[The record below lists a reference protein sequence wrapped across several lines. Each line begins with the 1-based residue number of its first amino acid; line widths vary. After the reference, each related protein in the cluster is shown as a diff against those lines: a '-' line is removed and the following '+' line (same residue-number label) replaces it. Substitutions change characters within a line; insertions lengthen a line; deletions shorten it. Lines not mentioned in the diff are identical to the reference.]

1 MKIFFTAAFLCSAFH
16 GFPQWPATNYPKGYF
31 RDPLAIPMS
40 LAANFGE
47 LRPDHYH
54 MGLDIRTQ
62 HRENLPVF
70 AAADGH
76 VSRVSV
82 GPFGF
87 GQAIYIDHPN
97 GYTTVYG
104 HLNRFF
110 PALAAYVAGEQYRRQ
125 SWQVDLQVP
134 PGLFL
139 VRKGEII
146 AYSGNTGGSQGP
158 HLHFEIRRTDGDINL
173 NPLLFGL
180 PVADNTAPTILRL
193 AWYDRNQGIYEQSPH
208 ILPVRKGGTGLWTI
222 APALLT
228 VPSTRISLALSAFD
242 TQTGSTN
249 PNGIF
254 EGDLFIDGL
263 PVIGF
268 QLNNISYDNTRN
280 INAHIDYKTRG
291 QGGPFLQQL
300 FFLRGYPAPSIYRS
314 WGEGDSGGAGH
325 DPAGQ
330 THAATGVIDLGDGR
344 AHGVRI
350 EVKDA
355 YGNSSSLSF
364 RVQYRPPA
372 GGVKPEVGGRRDTLA
387 IDDKRD
393 SITVPLSEISTKK
406 FYPGMVDGIEIRQ
419 GAFYLTERSL
429 YDSVSL
435 SIAMLDD
442 PRSGYSL
449 RGGVSEVFRIGD
461 PWIPLLEPVMVR
473 LRLTSPAVDAQTS
486 DKLTPST
493 DKIVMVC
500 FDIKGKIEDVE
511 RPEWKGAWASA
522 RFREFGNY
530 QLVEDRTAPVITP
543 LQPMDSTVPLRTG
556 RIAFSVKDDLGAVRN
571 FRAELD
577 GAWLCFSNDKGA
589 AYIYNFDGHCPR
601 GRHTLKVSA
610 EDVAGNRT
618 VKEYHFIR

>member
-1 MKIFFTAAFLCSAFH
+1 MD
-16 GFPQWPATNYPKGYF
+16 YPKGYF

-110 PALAAYVAGEQYRRQ
+110 PALAAYVTDQQYRRQ

-134 PGLFL
+134 PDLFP

-208 ILPVRKGGTGLWTI
+208 ILPVRKGGAGLWAI

-254 EGDLFIDGL
+254 EADLFVDGL

-280 INAHIDYKTRG
+280 INAHIDYKTRET
-291 QGGPFLQQL
+291 GGPWLQHLSLLQ
-300 FFLRGYPAPSIYRS
+300 GYPPPSIYRS
-314 WGEGDSGGAGH
+314 WPGSSVGRTGSAGISTAGPGA

-330 THAATGVIDLGDGR
+330 AHAANGVIDLGDGL
-344 AHGVRI
+344 VRRIHI

-364 RVQYRPPA
+364 RIQYRPPTAVTKPAIVNRGIAQPWEA
-372 GGVKPEVGGRRDTLA
+372 G
-387 IDDKRD
+387 
-393 SITVPLSEISTKK
+393 ISKK
-406 FYPGMVDGIEIRQ
+406 FYPGMIDGIETPDC
-419 GAFYLTERSL
+419 AFFPGEKSL
-429 YDSVSL
+429 YDSVTLWATVAAYPPGVKRTSSWMPERASL
-435 SIAMLDD
+435 
-442 PRSGYSL
+442 P
-449 RGGVSEVFRIGD
+449 GGVSAVFTIGA

-473 LRLTSPAVDAQTS
+473 LRLPPPYADAQAGGNP
-486 DKLTPST
+486 LQST
-493 DKIVMVC
+493 GKIVMVC
-500 FDIKGKIEDVE
+500 FDINGKIEDVE

-577 GAWLCFSNDKGA
+577 GNWLCFSNDKGA
-589 AYIYNFDGHCPR
+589 AYIYKFDEHCPP

-618 VKEYHFIR
+618 LEEYHFIR